1 MNRKQKMLIIG
12 AVLTVAILIVAAS
25 AFFAATPPTG
35 KLQVVATFYPLAFFS
50 QEIGGEHVQVT
61 QLVPSNTEL
70 HNWEPSPQDI
80 IATENADI
88 IIYNG
93 AGLDHWMQDDILP
106 ALTNTKNHTTIDTTN
121 GLTLLHAETDDEDD
135 HEEHEED
142 EHDHGDYDPHT
153 WLSPYMAKLQAEKIY
168 EALVQQDPTHETY
181 YTDRWETL
189 KTSLEQIDANY
200 TETLADKQKDNIF
213 VSHAAYGYLAYRYNF
228 TQHGVIGLSADEQP
242 SAAAIANI
250 IDLMIQHETYVVYV
264 DPIYS
269 EEYAQTLKNELET
282 QTGQTV
288 TILKLYLA
296 TGPVDG
302 NNYLQQQLLNLET
315 LKTGLEA

>member
-1 MNRKQKMLIIG
+1 MLIIG